1 MKRRASVIFINSLST
16 YARMAVSMF
25 MGLLITRTALNILA
39 QDSPFSKEIFGVF
52 MLLQTISTATQF
64 LNESTQQAMVR
75 FLSISL
81 QNQEWDKTKQLFNSG
96 WVVSMVIGSSV
107 AVIMLLLAPW
117 IAQTFNIPPQLVTQ
131 AKYIIWL
138 SAASQLM
145 GAITQPWAAT
155 LSAQDRYT
163 LINILYVL
171 QQVLILIGVSLVQ
184 FLPVDLLLALCLV
197 WLTPGVIIGV
207 MLAAWIYQQKPFFRL
222 NWRYVHWQDCKQLLS
237 LGGWSSLI
245 GFASNLYERTDQI
258 LINLF
263 LGPAFNAIYAVA
275 IQLGSALNRLVT
287 SLTSV
292 LLPTASRISDSGSVW
307 EKQQLILRSTRY
319 VLTLALPG
327 AFGVAIFRREII
339 ELWLGQGFSA
349 AIDILPLIIFL
360 VFCRIPIF
368 VTWPYLTATNQLKLP
383 AYAIL
388 LDGICNVLLS
398 ISYVKAFH
406 LGLAGIVLGTLSTNL
421 IRFICF
427 QIPFVAKLVELP
439 VAQYWLQGYTRPIIP
454 MLWLA
459 PCLYLIQSWHL
470 PGIFTISLLTIS
482 AFVYALSVWF
492 WVFDAYEQQLFID
505 IFKHVFKFKKI
516 KIFDRIFHR
525 L

>member
-25 MGLLITRTALNILA
+25 MGLLITRTALNILT
-39 QDSPFSKEIFGVF
+39 QNSPVAKEVFGVF
-52 MLLQTISTATQF
+52 MLLQTISTTTQF

-81 QNQEWDKTKQLFNSG
+81 QKGEWDKTKQLFNSG
-96 WVVSMVIGSSV
+96 WVMSMVIGSSV
-107 AVIMLLLAPW
+107 AVIMAMLAPW

-145 GAITQPWAAT
+145 GAITQPWYAT
-155 LSAQDRYT
+155 LSAEDRYT

-171 QQVLILIGVSLVQ
+171 QQLLILIGVSLVQ
-184 FLPVDLLLALCLV
+184 FLPVDLLLGLCIV
-197 WLTPGVIIGV
+197 WLAPGVIIGV
-207 MLAAWIYQQKPFFRL
+207 ILAAWIFQQKPFFRL
-222 NWRYVHWQDCKQLLS
+222 NWHYVRWQDCKQLLS

-292 LLPTASRISDSGSVW
+292 LLPTASRISDNGSVW

-327 AFGVAIFRREII
+327 AIVVAIFRREII
-339 ELWLGQGFSA
+339 ELWLGKGFDA
-349 AIDILPLIIFL
+349 AISILPLTIFL

-388 LDGICNVLLS
+388 LDGICNVFLS
-398 ISYVKAFH
+398 ICYVKTFH

-427 QIPFVAKLVELP
+427 QIPFVAKLIELP
-439 VAQYWLQGYTRPIIP
+439 VAQYWLKGYIRPIIP
-454 MLWLA
+454 MLWLV
-459 PCLYLIQSWHL
+459 PYLYLIESWHL
-470 PGIFTISLLTIS
+470 PGVSIISLLSIS
-482 AFVYALSVWF
+482 GFLYALSVWF
-492 WVFDAYEQQLFID
+492 WVFDTYEKNLFLD
-505 IFKHVFKFKKI
+505 IINHVSKAKKV
-516 KIFDRIFHR
+516 
-525 L
+525 